1 MKKTCFVLSGNA
13 YLCPYLFNFYVDNT
27 PGEKYLV
34 YWNRDGVE
42 ETLGSIKG
50 IEYAK
55 PCPDTGLLRRLY
67 SYFAYMLFVNKQLL
81 NSDFDHIVLL
91 NTIAGYFAFPALL
104 IKYRKRYVMD
114 VRDYGGEFN
123 PILGLMSRAIVSFAG
138 IVVLSSRFYAAF
150 LAPSEYSYV
159 HNLQRPSFSDL
170 DASSCVNSLNGNP
183 SLPIVIAFIGSVGQ
197 YIEQHVKLINMFKN
211 DSRFRLMFAG
221 AGSEKLKDYC
231 RNNHV
236 ENVQLLGRFAPE
248 KMYSLYTGVNII
260 HNLYGNGD
268 PFLDYAISNKM
279 YIAAQLHMP
288 ILVCPNTAMETM
300 ASDYGIGFTLDL
312 DNVNVNWPDLL
323 FEYYT
328 GLDSNSF
335 IKGCEKLL
343 TDAYDDNQNYSDRYT
358 SFIS

>member
-1 MKKTCFVLSGNA
+1 M
-13 YLCPYLFNFYVDNT
+13 
-27 PGEKYLV
+27 
-34 YWNRDGVE
+34 
-42 ETLGSIKG
+42 
-50 IEYAK
+50 
-55 PCPDTGLLRRLY
+55 
-67 SYFAYMLFVNKQLL
+67 M
-81 NSDFDHIVLL
+81 
-91 NTIAGYFAFPALL
+91 IA
-104 IKYRKRYVMD
+104 R
-114 VRDYGGEFN
+114 
-123 PILGLMSRAIVSFAG
+123 
-138 IVVLSSRFYAAF
+138 
-150 LAPSEYSYV
+150 
-159 HNLQRPSFSDL
+159 
-170 DASSCVNSLNGNP
+170 
-183 SLPIVIAFIGSVGQ
+183 
-197 YIEQHVKLINMFKN
+197 
-211 DSRFRLMFAG
+211 
-221 AGSEKLKDYC
+221 AGSEQQKDYC
-231 RNNHV
+231 RNNNV

-312 DNVNVNWPDLL
+312 DNTNVNWPDLL

>member
-1 MKKTCFVLSGNA
+1 MKNTCFVLSGNA
-13 YLCPYLFNFYVDNT
+13 YLCPYLFNFYIDNT
-27 PGEKYLV
+27 PGRKCLI
-34 YWNRDGVE
+34 YWNREGVK
-42 ETLGSIKG
+42 ETLGSIEG
-50 IEYAK
+50 IEYNK
-55 PCPDTGLLRRLY
+55 PCQDAGLLRKLY
-67 SYFAYMLFVNKQLL
+67 SYFAYLLFVNKQLL
-81 NSDFDHIVLL
+81 NNDFDHIVLL

-123 PILGLMSRAIVSFAG
+123 PFLGLMSRILVLFSG
-138 IVVLSSRFYAAF
+138 IVGLSSRFYSAF
-150 LAPSEYSYV
+150 LAPSEYSFV
-159 HNLQRPSFSDL
+159 HNLQRPACSDL
-170 DASSCVNSLNGNP
+170 EVSSYVNSFNDNP
-183 SLPIVIAFIGSVGQ
+183 TLPIVIAFIGSVGQ
-197 YIEQHVKLINMFKN
+197 YIDQHIKLIDMFKN

-221 AGSEKLKDYC
+221 AGSEKLEDYC

-288 ILVCPNTAMETM
+288 ILVCPKTAMETM
-300 ASDYGIGFTLDL
+300 ASNYGIGFTLDL
-312 DNVNVNWPDLL
+312 DNSEVNWPDLL
-323 FEYYT
+323 FDYYI
-328 GLDSNSF
+328 GLDSGSF

-343 TDAYDDNQNYSDRYT
+343 NDAYNDNENYLDRYT
-358 SFIS
+358 AFIS